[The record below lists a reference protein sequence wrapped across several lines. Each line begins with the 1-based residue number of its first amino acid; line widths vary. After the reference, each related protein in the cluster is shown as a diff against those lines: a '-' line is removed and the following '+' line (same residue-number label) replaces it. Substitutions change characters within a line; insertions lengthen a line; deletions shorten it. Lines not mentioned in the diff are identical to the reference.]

1 MTKKILAIILAALM
15 VAALAAC
22 NNKKPNETNND
33 GKIDITTEAP
43 TTGATD
49 NTTEPETNKPDE
61 TGGEVDTNAPTTTGD
76 PKDYEYTTEKNGTVY
91 VNNPGS
97 AVTLRSADYVAMGSV
112 DHGTEL
118 QRIGISND
126 AENYWSKV
134 IYNAKEYYVAT
145 KFLTT
150 VKNPDEGFVEV
161 SKIVKI
167 NEKTGSMNVRNLP
180 SMEGTVIGHVS
191 CNKDV
196 TVIAENTT
204 TGWYKIEF
212 VNTEKQK
219 VTGYIASN
227 KEYFVA
233 DKTETTGTTEA
244 PKTKTTEAET
254 ETTTEAAQ

>member
-15 VAALAAC
+15 VASFAAC
-22 NNKKPNETNND
+22 SNSNNEQTTTD
-33 GKIDITTEAP
+33 GKINITTEGTTAGK
-43 TTGATD
+43 TEETTEADTETETGAD
-49 NTTEPETNKPDE
+49 VE
-61 TGGEVDTNAPTTTGD
+61 TNAPTTAGD
-76 PKDYEYTTEKNGTVY
+76 PQDYEYTTDKNGTVY

-112 DHGTEL
+112 AHGTEL

-134 IYNAKEYYVAT
+134 LYQEKEYYVAT

-150 VKNPDEGFVEV
+150 IKDADEGFVEV

-167 NEKTGSMNVRNLP
+167 NEKTGSMNVRNIP
-180 SMEGTVIGHVS
+180 SMEGAIIGHVS
-191 CNKDV
+191 CDKDV

-212 VNTEKQK
+212 INTENQK

-227 KEYFVA
+227 KEYFVT
-233 DKTETTGTTEA
+233 DKSETTEETKAETSETTESGTETS
-244 PKTKTTEAET
+244 
-254 ETTTEAAQ
+254 TEAAE